1 MKLTNQTIYQ
11 YAEALASL
19 NDNEI
24 YIPAKAN
31 FLIQKNISTFA
42 AAAQEI
48 DKARLEIAKHYGEAT
63 EDGQGYTIPNDKIP
77 LAAKELED
85 LFAIEQDIS
94 IRTFKIED
102 LGDTQFT
109 SAQMSAI
116 MFMIED

>member
-24 YIPAKAN
+24 YIPVKAN
-31 FLIQKNISTFA
+31 FLIQKNISVLA

-48 DKARLEIAKHYGEAT
+48 DKSRLEVAKHYGEET
-63 EDGQGYTIPNDKIP
+63 EGGYTIPNDKLP
-77 LAAKELED
+77 AAAKELED
-85 LFAIEQDIS
+85 LFSIEQDIE

-109 SAQMSAI
+109 SAQMKAI

>member
-11 YAEALASL
+11 YAEALASF

-24 YIPAKAN
+24 YIPVKAN
-31 FLIQKNISTFA
+31 FLIQKNISALA

-48 DKARLEIAKHYGEAT
+48 DKSRLEVAKHYGEET
-63 EDGQGYTIPNDKIP
+63 EGGYTIPNNKLP
-77 LAAKELED
+77 AAAKELED
-85 LFAIEQDIS
+85 LFSIEQDIE

-109 SAQMSAI
+109 SAQMKAI
-116 MFMIED
+116 MFMIEG

>member
-24 YIPAKAN
+24 YIPVKAN
-31 FLIQKNISTFA
+31 FLIQKNISALA

-48 DKARLEIAKHYGEAT
+48 DKSRLEVAKHYGEET
-63 EDGQGYTIPNDKIP
+63 EGGYTIPNDKLP
-77 LAAKELED
+77 AAAKELED
-85 LFAIEQDIS
+85 LFSIEQDIE

-109 SAQMSAI
+109 SAQMKPI
-116 MFMIED
+116 MFKIED

>member
-11 YAEALASL
+11 YAEALASF
-19 NDNEI
+19 NDNVI
-24 YIPAKAN
+24 YIPVKAN
-31 FLIQKNISTFA
+31 FLIQKNISALA

-48 DKARLEIAKHYGEAT
+48 DKSRLEVAKHYGEET
-63 EDGQGYTIPNDKIP
+63 EGGYTIPNDKLP
-77 LAAKELED
+77 AAAKELED
-85 LFAIEQDIS
+85 LFSIEQDIE

-109 SAQMSAI
+109 SSQMKAI

>member
-24 YIPAKAN
+24 YIPVKAN
-31 FLIQKNISTFA
+31 FLIQKNISALA

-48 DKARLEIAKHYGEAT
+48 DKSRLEVAKHYGEET
-63 EDGQGYTIPNDKIP
+63 EDGKGYTIPEDKIA

-85 LFAIEQDIS
+85 LFSIEQDIE

-109 SAQMSAI
+109 SAQMKAI

>member
-11 YAEALASL
+11 YTEALASF
-19 NDNEI
+19 NDI
-24 YIPAKAN
+24 KTYIPARAN
-31 FLIQKNISTFA
+31 FLIQKNISALA

-48 DKARLEIAKHYGEAT
+48 EKSRLEVAKHYGEAS
-63 EDGQGYTIPNDKIP
+63 EDGQGYTIPGDKIP